1 MVKSAVLK
9 VKIKTDT
16 CYKGLSKSPNGEV
29 SSFKGKKSRQTHVIK
44 VYQSH
49 PTVKSAALKVK
60 TNTDTCYKG
69 LSKSPNGEVSSF
81 KGKNKKD

>member
-29 SSFKGKKSRQTHVIK
+29 SSFKGKK
-44 VYQSH
+44 
-49 PTVKSAALKVK
+49 
-60 TNTDTCYKG
+60 
-69 LSKSPNGEVSSF
+69 
-81 KGKNKKD
+81 NKDRHML

>member
-29 SSFKGKKSRQTHVIK
+29 SSFKGK
-44 VYQSH
+44 
-49 PTVKSAALKVK
+49 
-60 TNTDTCYKG
+60 
-69 LSKSPNGEVSSF
+69 
-81 KGKNKKD
+81 NKDRHML